1 MRAKWKGCL
10 LILLLFILSGCG
22 ITDSEKSAAVRVAVL
37 DSGISPEKSLPIDEG
52 WNYLDESIHTDDDIG
67 HGTRI
72 AEVICQY
79 APETVIVPLKI
90 SGDKQDTK
98 PEEVNRAI
106 YDAVDTYDCR
116 VVCMAFSIPDS
127 EELQNAVEYAASNQV
142 ILISAAGNLGETY
155 KKNKMLYP
163 AAYDSVIGVGAVTE
177 NGEAASYSQKNESV
191 FVTAPASSLDGESQG
206 TSYAA
211 ARIAGICAR
220 RTWESPEEFEKY
232 LMDEAEDRGA
242 LGYDIEY
249 GWGVCGLSP

>member
-1 MRAKWKGCL
+1 MHVKWRGYL
-10 LILLLFILSGCG
+10 LILLIFILSGCESTG
-22 ITDSEKSAAVRVAVL
+22 SDKSAAVRVAVL
-37 DSGISPEKSLPIDEG
+37 DSGIRPEKSLRTDEG

-79 APETVIVPLKI
+79 APEAVVVPLKI

-98 PEEVNRAI
+98 PEYVIRAI
-106 YDAVDTYDCR
+106 YDAVDKYDCR

-127 EELQNAVEYAASNQV
+127 EELRTAVEYASSNQV

-155 KKNKMLYP
+155 KKNKLLYP

-177 NGEAASYSQKNESV
+177 NGEVASYSQKNESI
-191 FVTAPASSLDGESQG
+191 FVTASENSLDGECRG

-220 RTWESPEEFEKY
+220 RFWESPEDFRKY
-232 LMDEAEDRGA
+232 LMDEAEDRGE

-249 GWGVCGLSP
+249 GWGVCEPYL